1 MPKQKPKEKDND
13 HSPEEAIPS
22 SIARFGTSLFLKGEL
37 SGDEDLVIQGRF
49 QGKIN
54 LRNNN
59 ILVSEEGNIKADIQ
73 VNNIT
78 VKGSVKGNIHAAGK
92 VFISEEGQME
102 GDIIAPTISI
112 MDGARFKG
120 SVIMDTEVKHIALP
134 EKEKKETGALFPQEE
149 SVREEKEIEK
159 EADTGDDSDPKFHD
173 L

>member
-1 MPKQKPKEKDND
+1 MPKQKSKEKDSD

-22 SIARFGTSLFLKGEL
+22 SIARFGTSLFMKGEL
-37 SGDEDLVIQGRF
+37 SGEEDLVIQGRF

-54 LRNNN
+54 LGNHN
-59 ILVSEEGNIKADIQ
+59 ILVEKEGSIKADIQ

-78 VKGSVKGNIHAAGK
+78 VKGIVKGNIHATGK

-120 SVIMDTEVKHIALP
+120 SVKMDTEVKHIAHP
-134 EKEKKETGALFPQEE
+134 EKEKRETEALFPQEE
-149 SVREEKEIEK
+149 SFREEEEIEK
-159 EADTGDDSDPKFHD
+159 EKDTEDDSDPKFND